1 MRHSTTIDFTVDRRP
16 LPRSLLALCLFEL
29 AFYLAYRYGMSFS
42 SLTASPFWFP
52 DSVLLCALL
61 VSRPR
66 WWWLLLLATLP
77 IRLLVAVPPATPVW
91 FLLGTFA
98 IDCTSVLLAAA
109 LLHRLTRNPTRFE
122 SPRDFGLY
130 FVIVAVLAPALSAFG
145 GAAARHARGSD
156 YWLSWQQWFYGDVLA
171 GVIITPFIFYWILNP
186 IPTRLHPAR
195 AYWAEPILLTCG
207 LIGSSWLAFGPTAVG
222 LEFTDSRFYAPVP
235 FLFWAAIRFGVFG
248 ASGAMALL
256 SFAAVAAALLGRG
269 PFAGSTPANSAA
281 NLQYF
286 LLLRAVPLYI
296 VAVLIEHSQK
306 VAQSLRETEQ
316 RFRVMADTA
325 PVLIWMSGTDG
336 LCDFFNQGW
345 LEFTGRSALQ
355 EQGSGWTAGVHP
367 EDYRQCLATYESS
380 FAARQ
385 PFEMD
390 YRLRRHDGEYR
401 WILDKGVP
409 RFAADGGFL
418 GYIGTAVDITERR
431 NQEAALRES
440 EERYREVVESQTDFV
455 CRLLPDMTLTFVN
468 DAYCRF
474 LGRMRKDLLGTQLPA
489 LMPESARGPAEDR
502 ILSAASSTEP
512 AVWECEA
519 ERPDGSMGWQ
529 QWICHRVVNSKG
541 ELLEYQLI
549 GHDVTDRKHAEE
561 ADRNLSHASRLAA
574 LGELSALIAHEINQP
589 LCAIL
594 SNAEAGETLVQL
606 PEPPLAEIRQIFAD
620 ICRDDR
626 RADEAIRRIRALMQ
640 KRDMRLQP
648 ISIND
653 TVAGV
658 LRLVAGDALR
668 RRVSIRREFAADL
681 PQVSADRAYL
691 EQVLL
696 NLIANGMD
704 AMDATTGPARQLTIQ
719 TRLNGGGSVEVAVM
733 DFGSGISE
741 AKMPHLFDTFFT
753 TKAEGMGLGLSIA
766 RSIIQAH
773 HGRIWAENRAVGGAV
788 LRFAVPAATADTT
801 TDAGGNS

>member
-1 MRHSTTIDFTVDRRP
+1 MRHSTTIDFTVDQRP
-16 LPRSLLALCLFEL
+16 LPRTLLALCLFEL

-98 IDCTSVLLAAA
+98 VDCTTVLLAAA
-109 LLHRLTRNPTRFE
+109 LLHRFTRNPTRSE

-130 FVIVAVLAPALSAFG
+130 FVIVAVLAPAISAFG

-235 FLFWAAIRFGVFG
+235 FS
-248 ASGAMALL
+248 SGPRSVSGSSARLEPWRCFHSL
-256 SFAAVAAALLGRG
+256 PWPPPCSAAA
-269 PFAGSTPANSAA
+269 PSPEHAGNSAA

-296 VAVLIEHSQK
+296 VAVLIEHSQQ
-306 VAQSLRETEQ
+306 VAHSLRETEQ

-345 LEFTGRSALQ
+345 LDFTGRSALQ
-355 EQGSGWTAGVHP
+355 ELGSGWTAGVHP

-380 FAARQ
+380 FAARL

-409 RFAADGGFL
+409 RFATDGGFL

-455 CRLLPDMTLTFVN
+455 CRLLPNMTLTFIN

-474 LGRMRKDLLGTQLPA
+474 LGRMRKDLLGMHLPA
-489 LMPESARGPAEDR
+489 LMPESARGR
-502 ILSAASSTEP
+502 QRTASSPPRRPRSPPFGNAKRSARTAATAGSSGFVTGSSTTRRIAGIPIDRTRHHRPQARRRGRPQSEP
-512 AVWECEA
+512 GCAACRIGGA
-519 ERPDGSMGWQ
+519 
-529 QWICHRVVNSKG
+529 HR
-541 ELLEYQLI
+541 
-549 GHDVTDRKHAEE
+549 
-561 ADRNLSHASRLAA
+561 ADRARNQSTAVRHPEQRRGGGIAA
-574 LGELSALIAHEINQP
+574 
-589 LCAIL
+589 
-594 SNAEAGETLVQL
+594 QL
-606 PEPPLAEIRQIFAD
+606 PVPPLAEIRQILAD
-620 ICRDDR
+620 ICRDDL
-626 RADEAIRRIRALMQ
+626 RADGAIRRIRTLMQ
-640 KRDMRLQP
+640 KREMRLQA
-648 ISIND
+648 ISINE

-668 RRVSIRREFAADL
+668 RRV
-681 PQVSADRAYL
+681 
-691 EQVLL
+691 
-696 NLIANGMD
+696 
-704 AMDATTGPARQLTIQ
+704 
-719 TRLNGGGSVEVAVM
+719 
-733 DFGSGISE
+733 
-741 AKMPHLFDTFFT
+741 
-753 TKAEGMGLGLSIA
+753 
-766 RSIIQAH
+766 
-773 HGRIWAENRAVGGAV
+773 
-788 LRFAVPAATADTT
+788 
-801 TDAGGNS
+801 